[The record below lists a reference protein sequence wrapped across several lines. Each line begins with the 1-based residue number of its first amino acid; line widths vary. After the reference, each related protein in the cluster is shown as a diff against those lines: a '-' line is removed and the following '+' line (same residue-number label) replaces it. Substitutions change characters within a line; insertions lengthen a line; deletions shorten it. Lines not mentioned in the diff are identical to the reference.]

1 MVIHHLH
8 FSENFSMF
16 CGIFSSDF
24 AMAMTMRDDFGK
36 HRNGGMSSNLF
47 FFWLIRLKI
56 EAR

>member
-36 HRNGGMSSNLF
+36 HRKGGMSSNLF
-47 FFWLIRLKI
+47 FFG
-56 EAR
+56 